1 MCARCSTH
9 SWQNTYYAFWS
20 EEKLAKVAEFDGG
33 NIFQRVQ
40 DVKYK
45 CKEKDL
51 DAWAYVIVQ
60 SRANHLQDKTY
71 AMTPLLDML
80 NHDSSSKTSARI
92 LENELFLSVEKGF
105 VK

>member
-80 NHDSSSKTSARI
+80 NHDHHCRQKPMQGCTFSERK
-92 LENELFLSVEKGF
+92 
-105 VK
+105 

>member
-1 MCARCSTH
+1 MPR
-9 SWQNTYYAFWS
+9 FWS

-51 DAWAYVIVQ
+51 DAWAYAIV
-60 SRANHLQDKTY
+60 
-71 AMTPLLDML
+71 
-80 NHDSSSKTSARI
+80 
-92 LENELFLSVEKGF
+92 
-105 VK
+105 

>member
-1 MCARCSTH
+1 MPR
-9 SWQNTYYAFWS
+9 FWS

-51 DAWAYVIVQ
+51 DAWAYAIVQ

-92 LENELFLSVEKGF
+92 LENELVLSVENDF